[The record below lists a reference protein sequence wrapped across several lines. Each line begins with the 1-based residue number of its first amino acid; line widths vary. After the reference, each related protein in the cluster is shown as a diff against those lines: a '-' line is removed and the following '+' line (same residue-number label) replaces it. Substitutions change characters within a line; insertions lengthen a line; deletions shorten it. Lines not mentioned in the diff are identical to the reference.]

1 MRIMYMLWFLYHAG
15 SLNALDQQDGPAPMA
30 IDTHSPGPS
39 TILDSAT
46 QGAAT
51 VGSILLPPPPHAP
64 HSAAAG
70 SGGGA
75 PQSHVL
81 LAASPGGH
89 APLALEK
96 AMSGGE
102 GALSAALQQLLQS
115 PQPVQ
120 PADQQLQQP
129 QQPQQQLSHSAA
141 ASAAPRAGSPIA
153 RLPSGGSA
161 GGTPLV
167 PVGPAVHTHHFT
179 KLQYTLPTR
188 THPLSGLWKGACM
201 GALASCQI

>member
-1 MRIMYMLWFLYHAG
+1 
-15 SLNALDQQDGPAPMA
+15 MA
-30 IDTHSPGPS
+30 IDTHTPGPS
-39 TILDSAT
+39 TVLDAASP
-46 QGAAT
+46 GAAT
-51 VGSILLPPPPHAP
+51 VGPVLLPPPP

-70 SGGGA
+70 SSVGA
-75 PQSHVL
+75 PPSHVL

-120 PADQQLQQP
+120 PGDLQLQQ
-129 QQPQQQLSHSAA
+129 QQQQQAQSAA

-161 GGTPLV
+161 GGAPLV

-188 THPLSGLWKGACM
+188 THPLSGLWKGACVC
-201 GALASCQI
+201 ALALR